1 MRGVVALLAML
12 VGVPVMPATAQADRP
27 TSKTVAASPPRHVS
41 VTVYR
46 NPHRERGQAPDL
58 RYLGGFAVV
67 TETRTI
73 RLQAGEAVVTFAG
86 VAGGIIPA
94 SAIITGLPGGTVEKN
109 RDARLLS
116 PAALIDG
123 SLGRHV
129 TLTRTSRATGAV
141 RSEDAVIVAGPAGGV
156 VVRTTQGV
164 EALGCSGLPERP
176 VYAKIPAGLS
186 AQPVLSVTTR
196 SPRATTA
203 TVTVSYLASKFDW
216 VASYVATIAADGRTL
231 DLFAWMTLANGN
243 AESFANADV
252 QVVAGRLERREI
264 RAYRAAVAGLRLDC
278 YPLGTTTSD
287 LQTVD
292 APERDDIVVTGSLMG
307 APVMMRAAPAPVA
320 PPPPPPPPP
329 PEDLGDLKLYRVP
342 EPVTVAA
349 NQMKQVALLSRSR
362 VPFERRYR
370 SQVQPGQTIAETPV
384 RIELRMQNET
394 RAGLGLPLPAGST
407 ALYVERDGARGLIGL
422 GRAADTPTGQ
432 RFTLAAGT
440 SPGVLVRQ
448 VGDRTGHAVVTLS
461 NANPFPVAV
470 EIGIGRAGQKAFE
483 APTAALRRVDGV
495 QTWTATVP
503 ANGTATLGY
512 GY

>member
-1 MRGVVALLAML
+1 MRGIVALLAML
-12 VGVPVMPATAQADRP
+12 VGVPVMPVTAQAVISS
-27 TSKTVAASPPRHVS
+27 SKTVAASPPRHVS

-46 NPHRERGQAPDL
+46 NPYRERGQAPDL

-67 TETRTI
+67 TETRMI
-73 RLQAGEAVVTFAG
+73 RLPKGPAVVTFEG

-129 TLTRTSRATGAV
+129 TLTRTSRATGQV

-156 VVRTTQGV
+156 VVRTAQGV

-176 VYAKIPAGLS
+176 RYAKIPAGLS
-186 AQPVLSVTTR
+186 PQPVLSVTTR

-203 TVTVSYLASKFDW
+203 TVTVSYLASEFDW
-216 VASYVATIAADGRTL
+216 AASYVATIAADGRTL

-252 QVVAGRLERREI
+252 QAVAGRLERREV
-264 RAYRAAVAGLRLDC
+264 RAYRAAVARLRLEC

-287 LQTVD
+287 LKTVD
-292 APERDDIVVTGSLMG
+292 APERDEIVVTASLMRSPMAMM
-307 APVMMRAAPAPVA
+307 APPA

-370 SQVQPGQTIAETPV
+370 SQVQPGRTIAETPV
-384 RIELRMQNET
+384 RIELRMHNET
-394 RAGLGLPLPAGST
+394 GAGLGLPLPSGST
-407 ALYVERDGARGLIGL
+407 ALYVERDGSRGLIGL
-422 GRAADTPTGQ
+422 GRVGDTATGQ
-432 RFTLAAGT
+432 RFTLSAGT
-440 SPGVLVRQ
+440 SPRVYLRQ
-448 VGDRTGHAVVTLS
+448 VADRKDHAIVTLS
-461 NANPFPVAV
+461 NANPFPVTIEV
-470 EIGIGRAGQKAFE
+470 ELGNAGQKAFK
-483 APTAALRRVDGV
+483 APTATLRRVDGK
-495 QTWTATVP
+495 QTWISTVP
-503 ANGTATLGY
+503 ANSVATLGY

>member
-12 VGVPVMPATAQADRP
+12 VGGPVTPVAAQADTP
-27 TSKTVAASPPRHVS
+27 AAKPSASPSIAASPPRHVS

-46 NPHRERGQAPDL
+46 NPYRDRGDVPNL

-67 TETRTI
+67 SETRTI
-73 RLQAGEAVVTFAG
+73 RLPAGDAVVRFDG

-94 SAIITGLPGGTVEKN
+94 SAIVTGLPGGTVEKN

-129 TLTRTSRATGAV
+129 TLTRTSRATGQV
-141 RSEDAVIVAGPAGGV
+141 RREDAVIVAGPAGGV
-156 VVRTTQGV
+156 VVRTAQGV

-186 AQPVLSVTTR
+186 ARPVLSVTTR

-203 TVTVSYLASKFDW
+203 TVTVSYLASEFDW
-216 VASYVATIAADGRTL
+216 AASYVATITADGRTL

-264 RAYRAAVAGLRLDC
+264 RAYRAAVGRLRLAC

-287 LQTVD
+287 LQMIG
-292 APERDDIVVTGSLMG
+292 ASERDEIIVTGSRLEVPM
-307 APVMMRAAPAPVA
+307 AVMA
-320 PPPPPPPPP
+320 PPPPPPPAPP

-349 NQMKQVALLSRSR
+349 NQMKQVALLSRNR

-370 SQVQPGQTIAETPV
+370 GQVQPGQAIADTPV
-384 RIELRMQNET
+384 RIDLRMHNET
-394 RAGLGLPLPAGST
+394 RAGLGLPLPSGST
-407 ALYVERDGARGLIGL
+407 ALYVSRDGSRGLIGL
-422 GRAADTPTGQ
+422 GRVGDTATGQ
-432 RFTLAAGT
+432 RFTLSAGT
-440 SPGVLVRQ
+440 SPGIFLRQ
-448 VGDRTGHAVVTLS
+448 AIDGKRHASVTVS

-470 EIGIGRAGQKAFE
+470 EIEMGTAGQKAFE

-495 QTWTATVP
+495 QTWISTVP

>member
-12 VGVPVMPATAQADRP
+12 VGVPVMPVTAQAAIP

-46 NPHRERGQAPDL
+46 NPQRERGQAPNL

-73 RLQAGEAVVTFAG
+73 RLLAGEAIVTFAG
-86 VAGGIIPA
+86 VAGGIVPA

-156 VVRTTQGV
+156 VVRTAQGV

-176 VYAKIPAGLS
+176 IYAKIPAGLS

-203 TVTVSYLASKFDW
+203 TVTVSYLASEFDW
-216 VASYVATIAADGRTL
+216 AASYVATIAADGGTL

-264 RAYRAAVAGLRLDC
+264 RAYRAAVARLRLDC

-287 LQTVD
+287 IQTLG
-292 APERDDIVVTGSLMG
+292 APERDEIVVTGSLMG
-307 APVMMRAAPAPVA
+307 APVMMRAAPAPPA
-320 PPPPPPPPP
+320 PPPPPP

-342 EPVTVAA
+342 EPVTIAA
-349 NQMKQVALLSRSR
+349 NQMKQVALLSRTH

-370 SQVQPGQTIAETPV
+370 GQVFPGQTIAGTPV
-384 RIELRMQNET
+384 RIELRMHNET

-407 ALYVERDGARGLIGL
+407 ALYVERNDARGLIGL

-448 VGDRTGHAVVTLS
+448 VGDRRSHAVVTLS

-470 EIGIGRAGQKAFE
+470 EIGIGGAGQKAFE

>member
-12 VGVPVMPATAQADRP
+12 IDVPVMPVTAQAAIP

-73 RLQAGEAVVTFAG
+73 RLPAGEAVVTFAG

-94 SAIITGLPGGTVEKN
+94 SAIVTGLPGGTVEKN

-156 VVRTTQGV
+156 VVRTAQGV

-176 VYAKIPAGLS
+176 VYAKIPPGLS

-203 TVTVSYLASKFDW
+203 TVTVSYLASEFDW
-216 VASYVATIAADGRTL
+216 AASYVATIAADGRTL

-264 RAYRAAVAGLRLDC
+264 RAYRAAVSRLRLDC

-307 APVMMRAAPAPVA
+307 APVMMMAPPAPPA
-320 PPPPPPPPP
+320 PPPPPP

-349 NQMKQVALLSRSR
+349 NQMKQVALLSRTH

-370 SQVQPGQTIAETPV
+370 GQVFPGQTIAATPLH
-384 RIELRMQNET
+384 IELRMQNET

-432 RFTLAAGT
+432 RFKLAAGT
-440 SPGVLVRQ
+440 SPGLLVRQ

-503 ANGTATLGY
+503 ANGVATLGY

>member
-12 VGVPVMPATAQADRP
+12 VGVPVMPVTAQADMP

-46 NPHRERGQAPDL
+46 NPQRERGQAPDL

-73 RLQAGEAVVTFAG
+73 RLPAGEAVVTFAG
-86 VAGGIIPA
+86 VAGGIVPA

-156 VVRTTQGV
+156 VVQTTQGV

-203 TVTVSYLASKFDW
+203 TATVSYLASEFDW
-216 VASYVATIAADGRTL
+216 AASYVATISGDGRTL

-264 RAYRAAVAGLRLDC
+264 RAYRAAVADLRLDC

-287 LQTVD
+287 LETVD
-292 APERDDIVVTGSLMG
+292 APERDEIIVTGSLMG
-307 APVMMRAAPAPVA
+307 SPVVMMAPPA

-349 NQMKQVALLSRSR
+349 NQQKQVALLSRTR

-384 RIELRMQNET
+384 RIELRMHNET

-440 SPGVLVRQ
+440 CPGVLVRQ

-461 NANPFPVAV
+461 NANPFPVSV
-470 EIGIGRAGQKAFE
+470 EIGIGGAGQKAFE

-495 QTWTATVP
+495 QTWTVTVP

>member
-1 MRGVVALLAML
+1 MLAML

-73 RLQAGEAVVTFAG
+73 RLPAGEAVVTFAG
-86 VAGGIIPA
+86 VAGGIVPA

-156 VVRTTQGV
+156 VVRTAQGV

-176 VYAKIPAGLS
+176 LYAKIPAGLS

-203 TVTVSYLASKFDW
+203 TITVSYLASEFDW
-216 VASYVATIAADGRTL
+216 AASYVATIAADDRTL

-264 RAYRAAVAGLRLDC
+264 RTYRDAVAGLRLEC

-287 LQTVD
+287 LETVD
-292 APERDDIVVTGSLMG
+292 APKRDEIVVTGSLMG
-307 APVMMRAAPAPVA
+307 APVVMMAPPA

-349 NQMKQVALLSRSR
+349 NQMKQVALLSRTH

-384 RIELRMQNET
+384 RIELRMHNET

-407 ALYVERDGARGLIGL
+407 ALYVERDGARRLIGL

-470 EIGIGRAGQKAFE
+470 EIGIGGAGQKAFE

-495 QTWTATVP
+495 QTWKATVP

>member
-12 VGVPVMPATAQADRP
+12 VGVPVLPVTAQADIP
-27 TSKTVAASPPRHVS
+27 ASTTVAASPPQHVS

-46 NPHRERGQAPDL
+46 NPYRQRGQAPDL

-73 RLQAGEAVVTFAG
+73 RLPAGEAVVTFEG
-86 VAGGIIPA
+86 VAGGIVPA
-94 SAIITGLPGGTVEKN
+94 SAVITGLPGGTVEKN

-156 VVRTTQGV
+156 VVRTEQGV

-176 VYAKIPAGLS
+176 LYAKIPAGLS

-196 SPRATTA
+196 SPRATAA
-203 TVTVSYLASKFDW
+203 TVTVSYLTSEFDW
-216 VASYVATIAADGRTL
+216 AASYVATIAADGRTL

-252 QVVAGRLERREI
+252 QVVAGRLERRDI

-287 LQTVD
+287 LETIA
-292 APERDDIVVTGSLMG
+292 APERDDIMVSG
-307 APVMMRAAPAPVA
+307 ARMESMAMMA
-320 PPPPPPPPP
+320 PPPPPPAPVAPPP

-370 SQVQPGQTIAETPV
+370 GQVYPGQTIAQTPV
-384 RIELRMQNET
+384 RIELRMHNET

-422 GRAADTPTGQ
+422 GRAVDTPTGQ

-440 SPGVLVRQ
+440 SPGVLMRQ

-470 EIGIGRAGQKAFE
+470 EIGIGGAGQKAFE

-503 ANGTATLGY
+503 ANGTAVLGY

>member
-1 MRGVVALLAML
+1 MRQIVALLAML
-12 VGVPVMPATAQADRP
+12 VGAHTMPVTAQAEIP
-27 TSKTVAASPPRHVS
+27 KSKTVAASPPRHVS
-41 VTVYR
+41 VTIYR
-46 NPHRERGQAPDL
+46 NPQRERGDAPNL

-73 RLQAGEAVVTFAG
+73 RLPAGEAVVTFAG

-94 SAIITGLPGGTVEKN
+94 SAIVTGLPGGTVEKN

-141 RSEDAVIVAGPAGGV
+141 RSEDAVLVAGPAGGV
-156 VVRTTQGV
+156 VVRTAQGV
-164 EALGCSGLPERP
+164 EALRCSGLAEKL

-196 SPRATTA
+196 TPRAMTA
-203 TVTVSYLASKFDW
+203 MVTVSYLTSEFDW
-216 VASYVATIAADGRTL
+216 AASYVATIAADGGTL

-243 AESFANADV
+243 AETLPNANV
-252 QVVAGRLERREI
+252 QVVAGRLERRDV
-264 RAYRAAVAGLRLDC
+264 RTDWGNRWGGRLQC

-287 LQTVD
+287 LD
-292 APERDDIVVTGSLMG
+292 ASDITVTGARMG
-307 APVMMRAAPAPVA
+307 ASVTTTVPPPVA
-320 PPPPPPPPP
+320 MMAAPPPPPPP

-349 NQMKQVALLSRSR
+349 NQIKQIALLSRTR
-362 VPFERRYR
+362 LPFERLYR
-370 SQVQPGQTIAETPV
+370 GEVRPGQMIAGTPI
-384 RIELRMQNET
+384 RFELRLRNET
-394 RAGLGLPLPAGST
+394 RAGLGLPLPAGSAT
-407 ALYVERDGARGLIGL
+407 LYVERDGKRGLIGL
-422 GRAADTPTGQ
+422 GRIADTAIGQ
-432 RFTLAAGT
+432 HLTLAAGD
-440 SPGVLVRQ
+440 SPMVSLRQ
-448 VGDRTGHAVVTLS
+448 VLDREHHAVVTLS

-470 EIGIGRAGQKAFE
+470 EIGIGGAGQKAFE